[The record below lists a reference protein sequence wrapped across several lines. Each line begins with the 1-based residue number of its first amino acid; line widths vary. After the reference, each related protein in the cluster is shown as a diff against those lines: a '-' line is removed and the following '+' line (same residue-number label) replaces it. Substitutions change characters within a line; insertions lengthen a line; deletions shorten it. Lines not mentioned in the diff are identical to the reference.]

1 MFVQLYKFAKRENST
16 AEPSPADPTRLDLS
30 SVQLK
35 EECSMIRPVLV
46 LSRGIVTGFNPNMYN
61 YAVIPVWQRYYFIRD
76 WQWLNGVWEA
86 QLEVD
91 VLASFKDAIGDTTAY
106 VTRSAYAY
114 DGDIIDSIYP
124 ATTDV
129 VIRNYALS
137 YSWLN
142 KNVSAGCFVVGIISQ
157 DSAYKI
163 GAVTSYVLIMP
174 QLGQLLAYLFSDNI
188 FNASSIAD
196 VSKGMFKSMFN
207 PFQYIVSCTW
217 MPFANNEMG
226 GATFANIKVGYWDTG
241 INVLVLSS
249 LSQKT
254 YVVLSSG
261 QSVLNHPQYLRGSYL
276 NYAPYTR
283 MTMYLPPFGS
293 IEIDPV
299 ILNKGHYLYCPVM
312 VDHITGQATI
322 RISFCQDSSHLDEYN
337 YVTERSGVLGVP
349 IQLAQIMVDYTRTI
363 TSVGSAVGS
372 LLTGNII
379 GAVSGALSAIQSQM
393 PKVTTTGTNGAFSNN
408 ITVGA
413 LIVEHYQIAPEDNTE
428 FGRPLYQPKQI
439 RTLSGYIQCGEDDH
453 AFPGT
458 SEENARIN
466 AYLKNG
472 FFYE

>member
-16 AEPSPADPTRLDLS
+16 AEPSPSDPTRLDLS

-163 GAVTSYVLIMP
+163 GAVTYYVLTMP
-174 QLGQLLAYLFSDNI
+174 QLGQLLAYLF
-188 FNASSIAD
+188 
-196 VSKGMFKSMFN
+196 
-207 PFQYIVSCTW
+207 
-217 MPFANNEMG
+217 
-226 GATFANIKVGYWDTG
+226 
-241 INVLVLSS
+241 
-249 LSQKT
+249 
-254 YVVLSSG
+254 
-261 QSVLNHPQYLRGSYL
+261 
-276 NYAPYTR
+276 
-283 MTMYLPPFGS
+283 FG
-293 IEIDPV
+293 
-299 ILNKGHYLYCPVM
+299 
-312 VDHITGQATI
+312 
-322 RISFCQDSSHLDEYN
+322 
-337 YVTERSGVLGVP
+337 
-349 IQLAQIMVDYTRTI
+349 
-363 TSVGSAVGS
+363 
-372 LLTGNII
+372 
-379 GAVSGALSAIQSQM
+379 
-393 PKVTTTGTNGAFSNN
+393 
-408 ITVGA
+408 
-413 LIVEHYQIAPEDNTE
+413 
-428 FGRPLYQPKQI
+428 
-439 RTLSGYIQCGEDDH
+439 
-453 AFPGT
+453 
-458 SEENARIN
+458 
-466 AYLKNG
+466 
-472 FFYE
+472 